1 MKRFLSLVLLFLFS
15 LSANAQTAFDH
26 SHADFSV
33 LLKKNVAWTADGTS
47 SGVDYAGF
55 KKDHAALKAYLT
67 KISAV
72 KDSDYNSWSVNEK
85 RAFLMNAYNAYTVEL
100 ILSKYP
106 NLKSIKDLGSL
117 VSSPWSKSFFSLLG
131 QKRSLDDVEHKLL
144 RGAKN
149 FNEPRIH
156 FAVNCASIG
165 CPALR
170 PEAFQASK
178 LEAQLEDQTKR
189 FMSDRSR
196 NRFDKTENTLYLSSI
211 FDWYG
216 GDFNKGPNAKNLP
229 QFLARYAGSL
239 GLTKAEQDRLSK
251 NAVDIDFLDYDWSLN
266 KK

>member
-1 MKRFLSLVLLFLFS
+1 MKRFLSLVLLLMIS
-15 LSANAQTAFDH
+15 VGANAQSVFDQSHVEFTA
-26 SHADFSV
+26 
-33 LLKKNVAWTADGTS
+33 LLKKNVVWSTNGSAS
-47 SGVDYAGF
+47 SVDYDGF
-55 KKDHAALKAYLT
+55 KKDHASLKSYLA
-67 KISAV
+67 KVSAI
-72 KDSDYNSWSVNEK
+72 KESEFKTWSVNEQ
-85 RAFLMNAYNAYTVEL
+85 RAFLINAYNAYTVEL

-117 VSSPWSKSFFSLLG
+117 LSSPWSKSFFTLLG

-178 LEAQLEDQTKR
+178 LDSQLEDQTKR
-189 FMSDRSR
+189 FISDRSR
-196 NRFDKTENTLYLSSI
+196 NRFDKAQDSLLLSSI

-216 GDFNKGPNAKNLP
+216 GDFGKSPKAKNVSE
-229 QFLARYAGSL
+229 FLARYAGSL
-239 GLTKAEQDRLSK
+239 GLSKSEQDRLEKSQME
-251 NAVDIDFLDYDWSLN
+251 IDFLDYNWSLN
-266 KK
+266 NK